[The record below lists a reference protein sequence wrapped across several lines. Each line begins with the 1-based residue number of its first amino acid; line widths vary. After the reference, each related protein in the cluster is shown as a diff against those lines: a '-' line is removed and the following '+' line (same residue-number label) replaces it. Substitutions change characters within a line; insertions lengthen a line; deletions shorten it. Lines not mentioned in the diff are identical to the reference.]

1 MALVTAKEIAQVIG
15 LHKFGFLGTFIGWIL
30 LRILRISA
38 INRIYAKNKNKKDLN
53 FLNSILDDCDIKFEI
68 PEEDLK
74 RIPKEGPFITVSNHP
89 LGGIDG
95 VLLLKLLIEKR
106 ADYKI
111 IANFL
116 LHRVEPLKPFVMPVN
131 PFESR
136 KDAKS
141 SVAGIKNA
149 LLHLR
154 EGNPLGIFPAG
165 EVSTYKDGKLNVDK
179 PWEEGAVRFIKK
191 ANVPVIPIYF
201 HAKNSRLFYFL
212 SKISDTLR
220 TAKLPSEVI
229 SQGGKVIKVRIGK
242 PISVKD
248 QEEYKEISA
257 YSEFIRKKTYMLAN
271 PFEKAHKLI
280 SAQTLKIPK
289 KAAKKITPQRNTDL
303 FIKEVDALRK
313 GDGRLLESKNYE
325 VFFASAKEI
334 PNLLHEI
341 GRLREITF

>member
-1 MALVTAKEIAQVIG
+1 MALVTSKEISQVIG
-15 LHKFGFLGTFIGWIL
+15 LEKFGFLGTFVGWL
-30 LRILRISA
+30 LIRILRISVL
-38 INRIYAKNKNKKDLN
+38 NRIYNRNKEKSDLD
-53 FLNSILDDCDIKFEI
+53 FLNGVLDDCNIQFDI

-74 RIPKEGPFITVSNHP
+74 RIPKDGPFITISNHP
-89 LGGIDG
+89 LGGVDG
-95 VLLLKLLIEKR
+95 VLLLKLLLEKR

-116 LHRVEPLKPFVMPVN
+116 LHRIEPLKPYVMPVN
-131 PFESR
+131 PFENR

-154 EGNPLGIFPAG
+154 DDKPLGIFPAG

-179 PWEEGAVRFIKK
+179 PWEESAVRFIKK

-201 HAKNSRLFYFL
+201 HAKNSRLFYIL

-229 SQGGKVIKVRIGK
+229 SQEGKVIKVRIGK

-248 QEEYKEISA
+248 QNVFTDIS
-257 YSEFIRKKTYMLAN
+257 SFGEFIRKKTYMLAN
-271 PFEKAHKLI
+271 PFEKNQKLI
-280 SAQTLKIPK
+280 STQKLKLPK
-289 KAAKKITPQRNTDL
+289 KAKKIT
-303 FIKEVDALRK
+303 
-313 GDGRLLESKNYE
+313 
-325 VFFASAKEI
+325 
-334 PNLLHEI
+334 
-341 GRLREITF
+341 